1 MFYLNKSNK
10 SNNEDLALIF
20 YLNKS
25 NKTTNKDLAFH
36 NIKFWTFLYYAKG
49 FLILLHS
56 YFSNSVRALSDER
69 FLAAGGQAA
78 FAMSHER
85 FGR

>member
-1 MFYLNKSNK
+1 MEVFM
-10 SNNEDLALIF
+10 EMGVRV
-20 YLNKS
+20 
-25 NKTTNKDLAFH
+25 
-36 NIKFWTFLYYAKG
+36 WRGLYGVCTA
-49 FLILLHS
+49 HPSTPS
-56 YFSNSVRALSDER
+56 YPESLRALSDER